1 MGKFYKKFKDNLERQ
16 KKICIYKADLDILK
30 IQKMICM
37 CKVCEDDVLMKFGE
51 IFNSDLNHQI
61 NTLNIGL
68 DKVEDKVRIQKTRL
82 DEREENLRK
91 KQRAIEDE

>member
-1 MGKFYKKFKDNLERQ
+1 
-16 KKICIYKADLDILK
+16 
-30 IQKMICM
+30 
-37 CKVCEDDVLMKFGE
+37 MKFGE

-68 DKVEDKVRIQKTRL
+68 DKVEDKVRIDKKTL

-91 KQRAIEDE
+91 KLRAKEEEQKHKWEIQKRCLDERQESLKI

>member
-1 MGKFYKKFKDNLERQ
+1 MERQ
-16 KKICIYKADLDILK
+16 KEICICKADLDILK
-30 IQKMICM
+30 IQKKICI

-68 DKVEDKVRIQKTRL
+68 DKVEDRVRIQKKRL

-91 KQRAIEDE
+91 KQRAMKEE